1 MHSWTSRRAL
11 AALVAIGT
19 LIGACSGGGT
29 SHPAASPGSSAP
41 PEAVFTVA
49 TPHAP
54 GSPARY
60 DKVQIRRYG
69 NSAASRVLVLVP
81 GTFGG
86 AADFDVVGPY
96 LAAHVPN
103 LQVWAEMRREGALE
117 DNSMLLRG
125 LAGTATPQ
133 QVLDY
138 YIGWVSNPK
147 ISPHYQPLSNGST
160 AYAAQWGLA
169 TAMND
174 LHAVITEARDGGR
187 RSVILGGHS
196 LGGMEAA
203 VYPAWDFG
211 GRAGYRDLAGIVCID
226 GCASAPGVPV
236 SLAAA
241 QASVKQLS
249 TKGPWLDLLGIG
261 LPWVAGA
268 FGEVSALAAD
278 KQPNAV
284 SVLQGFKLLPS
295 YFKPAGIS
303 ATNEAGL
310 GYGFDAATSPKFLS
324 LMHIHSGHLAGTG
337 NPRGWVNDG
346 PTPIQNLAR
355 TFSTEPLG
363 ALDWYYPAR
372 LTIDAGAAR
381 SLVPTPAT
389 NWLGLRISHL
399 AEVDLPLYAFQTSLG
414 GTGDAVAKGA
424 HSYQQR
430 SKIPS
435 VQVESHLELG
445 HLDPLLAAPENN
457 PFLRTVVPWLTSNLH

>member
-1 MHSWTSRRAL
+1 MRSWTSHRAV
-11 AALVAIGT
+11 AVLVVIGT
-19 LIGACSGGGT
+19 LIGACSGGGGT
-29 SHPAASPGSSAP
+29 HPAATSRSSAP
-41 PEAVFTVA
+41 PEAIFTVA
-49 TPHAP
+49 TPHAA

-69 NSAASRVLVLVP
+69 KPDASRVLVLVP

-86 AADFDVVGPY
+86 AADFDIVGPY
-96 LAAHVPN
+96 LAAHVPD

-147 ISPHYQPLSNGST
+147 ISPHYQPLSNSET
-160 AYAAQWGLA
+160 AYAQQWGLA

-174 LHAVITEARDGGR
+174 LHAVITQARDGGR
-187 RSVILGGHS
+187 RQVILGGHS
-196 LGGMEAA
+196 LGGTEAA
-203 VYPAWDFG
+203 VYPAWDFD

-226 GCASAPGVPV
+226 GCASAPGAAV

-241 QASVKQLS
+241 QASVKELS

-261 LPWVAGA
+261 LPWIAGA
-268 FGEVSALAAD
+268 FGEVSALAAY
-278 KQPNAV
+278 KQPHAL

-295 YFKPAGIS
+295 YFKPS
-303 ATNEAGL
+303 VPVTNEAGL
-310 GYGFDAATSPKFLS
+310 GYGFDAATSPDSLA
-324 LMHIHSGHLAGTG
+324 LMHIHSGHLAATG
-337 NPRGWVNDG
+337 DPRGWVNDG

-355 TFSTEPLG
+355 AFSKEPLG
-363 ALDWYYPAR
+363 PLDWYYPAR

-381 SLVPTPAT
+381 SLVQTPAT
-389 NWLGLRISHL
+389 RWLGLRISHL
-399 AEVDLPLYAFQTSLG
+399 ADVDLPLYAFQTSLG
-414 GTGDAVAKGA
+414 GKGDAVAKGA
-424 HSYQQR
+424 HSYQDR

-435 VQVESHLELG
+435 VQVVSHLELG
-445 HLDPLLAAPENN
+445 HLDPLLAAPRTN
-457 PFLRTVVPWLTSNLH
+457 PFLQTVVPWLDKTLH

>member
-1 MHSWTSRRAL
+1 MRSWISRRAIAGLL
-11 AALVAIGT
+11 AVGT
-19 LIGACSGGGT
+19 VIAACSGGGT
-29 SHPAASPGSSAP
+29 THQATAAATGAPA
-41 PEAVFTVA
+41 EAVFTVA
-49 TPHAP
+49 TPHVP
-54 GSPARY
+54 GTPTRY
-60 DKVQIRRYG
+60 DEVQIRRYG
-69 NSAASRVLVLVP
+69 NPFASRVLVLVP

-86 AADFDVVGPY
+86 AADFDIVGPY

-117 DNSMLLRG
+117 DNSMMLRG

-133 QVLDY
+133 QVFDY
-138 YIGWVSNPK
+138 YIGWISNPK
-147 ISPHYQPLSNGST
+147 ISPHYQPLSNSAT
-160 AYAAQWGLA
+160 AYAQQWGLA

-174 LHAVITEARDGGR
+174 LHAVITQARDGGR
-187 RSVILGGHS
+187 RKVILGGHS

-203 VYPAWDFG
+203 IYPAWDFG
-211 GRAGYRDLAGIVCID
+211 GRAGYRDLAGIMCID
-226 GCASAPGVPV
+226 GCASAPGISV

-241 QASVKQLS
+241 QASVEQLS

-268 FGEVSALAAD
+268 LGEVSALAAY
-278 KQPNAV
+278 KQPDAL

-295 YFKPAGIS
+295 YFRPAVPV
-303 ATNEAGL
+303 TNEAGL
-310 GYGFDAATSPKFLS
+310 GYGFDAATSPKFLA
-324 LMHIHSGHLAGTG
+324 LMHIHSGHLAATG

-346 PTPIQNLAR
+346 PTPIQNLAQA
-355 TFSTEPLG
+355 FSREPLS

-414 GTGDAVAKGA
+414 GTADAVERGA

-435 VQVESHLELG
+435 VQVVSHLELG
-445 HLDPLLAAPENN
+445 HLDPLLAAPAKN
-457 PFLRTVVPWLTSNLH
+457 PFLQTVVPWLNSALR